1 MRSNYAVVRSHCA
14 VGTQSLRSWCAAIT
28 QWCAAIAQWVRRHC
42 AVGAHDNWFVTQS
55 VRSHCAVGAQPLRS
69 GCAAIAQWMRSNYAV
84 NAQPLRSECAVI
96 AQWVR
101 SITHID
107 YAVLRSE
114 CAAVTQRY
122 AVIPLCVMAG
132 FTQITQSL
140 RRRQLADVPFP
151 EREPVPPIFGAGPLV
166 IVDSDRRTSRNI
178 PTCPD
183 C

>member
-1 MRSNYAVVRSHCA
+1 M
-14 VGTQSLRSWCAAIT
+14 
-28 QWCAAIAQWVRRHC
+28 
-42 AVGAHDNWFVTQS
+42 
-55 VRSHCAVGAQPLRS
+55 
-69 GCAAIAQWMRSNYAV
+69 

-114 CAAVTQRY
+114 CAAITQRY

-140 RRRQLADVPFP
+140 RRRQLADDVH
-151 EREPVPPIFGAGPLV
+151 
-166 IVDSDRRTSRNI
+166 I
-178 PTCPD
+178 PTDLYACICD
-183 C
+183 IYSYTYY

>member
-1 MRSNYAVVRSHCA
+1 MGA
-14 VGTQSLRSWCAAIT
+14 QSY
-28 QWCAAIAQWVRRHC
+28 
-42 AVGAHDNWFVTQS
+42 
-55 VRSHCAVGAQPLRS
+55 AVGAQPLRS

-84 NAQPLRSECAVI
+84 NAQPLRSECTVI

-140 RRRQLADVPFP
+140 RRRQLADAVEHDSEQHIYIKYAKYDFP
-151 EREPVPPIFGAGPLV
+151 AKRSATITGS
-166 IVDSDRRTSRNI
+166 IQ
-178 PTCPD
+178 
-183 C
+183 

>member
-1 MRSNYAVVRSHCA
+1 M
-14 VGTQSLRSWCAAIT
+14 
-28 QWCAAIAQWVRRHC
+28 
-42 AVGAHDNWFVTQS
+42 
-55 VRSHCAVGAQPLRS
+55 
-69 GCAAIAQWMRSNYAV
+69 

-114 CAAVTQRY
+114 CAAITQRY

-140 RRRQLADVPFP
+140 RRRQLADDVLVRASTSSSGYKAVQ
-151 EREPVPPIFGAGPLV
+151 EMAKLYIPVHTG
-166 IVDSDRRTSRNI
+166 TY
-178 PTCPD
+178 
-183 C
+183 

>member
-1 MRSNYAVVRSHCA
+1 
-14 VGTQSLRSWCAAIT
+14 
-28 QWCAAIAQWVRRHC
+28 
-42 AVGAHDNWFVTQS
+42 
-55 VRSHCAVGAQPLRS
+55 
-69 GCAAIAQWMRSNYAV
+69 MRSNYAV

-101 SITHID
+101 SITHND

-140 RRRQLADVPFP
+140 RRRQLADAVGYFFIAAG
-151 EREPVPPIFGAGPLV
+151 VDAGGAVGRLGGGWGV
-166 IVDSDRRTSRNI
+166 GSHRGGHVDSHHAGEAVEVRIARRVVRPCRRDCVERAKVGEKGRAKKRTATLRFRWSSRWYAGSKRA
-178 PTCPD
+178 
-183 C
+183 

>member
-1 MRSNYAVVRSHCA
+1 MGA
-14 VGTQSLRSWCAAIT
+14 QSY
-28 QWCAAIAQWVRRHC
+28 
-42 AVGAHDNWFVTQS
+42 
-55 VRSHCAVGAQPLRS
+55 AVGAQPLRS

-84 NAQPLRSECAVI
+84 NAQPLRIECAVI

-114 CAAVTQRY
+114 CAAITQRY

-140 RRRQLADVPFP
+140 RRRQLADDIPGIYFDIGIYLVYTRDIPGIYQCNKI
-151 EREPVPPIFGAGPLV
+151 RYLVVGAAGE
-166 IVDSDRRTSRNI
+166 DRATFL
-178 PTCPD
+178 PCLL
-183 C
+183 